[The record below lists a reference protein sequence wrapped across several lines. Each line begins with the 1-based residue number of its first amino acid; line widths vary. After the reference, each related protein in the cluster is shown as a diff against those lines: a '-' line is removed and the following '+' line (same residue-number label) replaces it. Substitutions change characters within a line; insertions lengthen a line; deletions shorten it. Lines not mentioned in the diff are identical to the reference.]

1 MQRIVAVVRL
11 MPWALTGLA
20 AGAPAQ
26 ESSTARVE
34 KEITITAE
42 LPAPRP
48 ACGVDISVQYFQAN
62 TVAKVESTVAV
73 EGCPVAAVEYT
84 IVARIRDESLE
95 VKTLEF
101 NETFRPG
108 DAQTFTREV
117 GYPIGENV
125 ELLSVR
131 ARGMRC
137 TCVEQAP

>member
-1 MQRIVAVVRL
+1 MQRIVAVAKLV
-11 MPWALTGLA
+11 PWALTGLA
-20 AGAPAQ
+20 AGAAAQ

-34 KEITITAE
+34 KEITISAE
-42 LPAPRP
+42 LPPPRP

-62 TVAKVESTVAV
+62 TAASVQSTIAV
-73 EGCPVAAVEYT
+73 EGCPVAGVEYT
-84 IVARIRDESLE
+84 IVARIRDEGGE

-101 NETFRPG
+101 NETFSPD
-108 DAQTFTREV
+108 DAETLTREAD
-117 GYPIGENV
+117 YPIGENV